1 MANTVLNFAIYH
13 QGSFQRRATVQQDIV
28 KIGNDAN
35 SHLRVSDPS
44 SARMQAVIEV
54 VGPHDVTLIDLG
66 NEPRTRVNGA
76 TVNKIKLQIGD
87 QIQIGDASFVLEAA
101 ETRSAVEPHS
111 NPFAAPVTEAFRV
124 PSATLPR
131 APLFG
136 NPFAR
141 PPSAS
146 ESAFE
151 VTSDGAAAPAHYG
164 YTLLKSGPDV
174 DPEEVELSHVLS
186 LEVLVLWGDNVL
198 SVSHLTPPRNFYV
211 GEEEDK
217 HVTCD
222 FFVPSE
228 RLGTT
233 RMPLVLVDGGQV
245 SLLIPEN
252 ARGYLE
258 LPGGPKQ
265 PLGEVRASARVSAQL
280 TGAHECALPG
290 GAKARLEIGGFVFQ
304 VAAVNA
310 GKPLKRGLAAA
321 WDWNVASF
329 FGLSFLT
336 HASILAAMAFFLPS
350 LNGLGDEDSDR
361 DRLYVMQ
368 QFLDSAAEREQE
380 RERTEN
386 VQPQTEQNGGTGQQ
400 AAAEAGS
407 MGNRLSHA
415 KNKSYAVQGPKD
427 NPDPHIARARAL
439 REASE
444 FGMISLLSGDPNAP
458 TAPWGRDTALGTD
471 EVSANGNMWG
481 TELGEAFGAGGLTLS
496 GLGDG
501 GGGRGVGIG
510 MGPLGTIGRGLG
522 LGDGQGI
529 GNGSSNGLS
538 NGRHATK
545 VPRMREGSLTV
556 SGRLPPEVVQR
567 IVRQNFGRFRMCYQ
581 SGLGRNPSLE
591 GRVSARFVIG
601 RDGSVANVSNGG
613 SDLPDSAVVSC
624 VLSAFYGLSFPEPQ
638 GGIVT
643 VAYPIMLAPG

>member
-1 MANTVLNFAIYH
+1 
-13 QGSFQRRATVQQDIV
+13 
-28 KIGNDAN
+28 
-35 SHLRVSDPS
+35 
-44 SARMQAVIEV
+44 
-54 VGPHDVTLIDLG
+54 
-66 NEPRTRVNGA
+66 
-76 TVNKIKLQIGD
+76 
-87 QIQIGDASFVLEAA
+87 
-101 ETRSAVEPHS
+101 
-111 NPFAAPVTEAFRV
+111 
-124 PSATLPR
+124 
-131 APLFG
+131 
-136 NPFAR
+136 
-141 PPSAS
+141 
-146 ESAFE
+146 
-151 VTSDGAAAPAHYG
+151 
-164 YTLLKSGPDV
+164 
-174 DPEEVELSHVLS
+174 
-186 LEVLVLWGDNVL
+186 
-198 SVSHLTPPRNFYV
+198 
-211 GEEEDK
+211 
-217 HVTCD
+217 
-222 FFVPSE
+222 
-228 RLGTT
+228 
-233 RMPLVLVDGGQV
+233 
-245 SLLIPEN
+245 
-252 ARGYLE
+252 
-258 LPGGPKQ
+258 
-265 PLGEVRASARVSAQL
+265 VRASARVSAQL
-280 TGAHECALPG
+280 SGAHECALPG

-304 VAAVNA
+304 IAAVNA
-310 GKPLKRGLAAA
+310 GKPLKRGLTTA

-350 LNGLGDEDSDR
+350 LNGLSDEDSDR

-368 QFLDSAAEREQE
+368 QFLNSAAEREQE
-380 RERTEN
+380 RELTEN

-427 NPDPHIARARAL
+427 NPDPHIARAQAL

-444 FGMISLLSGDPNAP
+444 FGLISLLSGDPNAP

-501 GGGRGVGIG
+501 GGGHGAGIG

-545 VPRMREGSLTV
+545 VPRMREGKLAV

-581 SGLGRNPSLE
+581 TGLGRNPSLE
-591 GRVSARFVIG
+591 GRVSARFVIS

-613 SDLPDSAVVSC
+613 SDLPDAAVVSC
-624 VLSAFYGLSFPEPQ
+624 VLSAFYGLSFPEPE